1 MALQTETRARLSG
14 LLALAR
20 DAAAFRAVTSAL
32 DARRSIVLGEAGA
45 GGRAYLY
52 AALVAEASRTVC
64 VVVPNEDR
72 ARRWRAEL
80 AAWLGEDRVLAF
92 PDRETMPYELTA
104 PSREHRA
111 GERLWWGGAAG
122 WLFTSASEPVTEVA
136 EPGTL
141 ARRGG
146 ILHVFP

>member
-1 MALQTETRARLSG
+1 MALETETRARLGG

-72 ARRWRAEL
+72 ARRRAAVVGRGRRVAL
-80 AAWLGEDRVLAF
+80 HDRLRAGHGGRRAGHVRAPRRHPRRL
-92 PDRETMPYELTA
+92 PDRRRA
-104 PSREHRA
+104 SGAHRA
-111 GERLWWGGAAG
+111 RGRRDRDAA
-122 WLFTSASEPVTEVA
+122 AVRP
-136 EPGTL
+136 P
-141 ARRGG
+141 
-146 ILHVFP
+146 PPP